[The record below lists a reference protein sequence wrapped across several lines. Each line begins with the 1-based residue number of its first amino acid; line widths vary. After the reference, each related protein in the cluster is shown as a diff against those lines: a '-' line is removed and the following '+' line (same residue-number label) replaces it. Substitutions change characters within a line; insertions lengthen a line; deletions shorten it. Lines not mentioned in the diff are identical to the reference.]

1 MLASTSPRP
10 AKRPRRSS
18 ESGDMLFCPPRKWA
32 VPAPILLRKLDPTMV
47 ITKCL
52 EAVANERLLRAS
64 DLIDKIITDQFLELN
79 DLQNRNNTNVRE
91 AKNFI
96 CKHIG
101 PILYQVINQYL
112 ESFTQDGDV
121 VSPSENSQSPMQQK
135 RQRNDGGNTPIEVS
149 TTTDSKPERKMPP
162 LFTSQMESLGSLG
175 VTAGEAAPTTIDH
188 PSGAGIGVWLGSADS
203 PYPFRKNYPIQSSPV
218 NGIPVENVQASG
230 KCAWPQPER
239 SKSDA
244 RIPDDSISM
253 ANSSPVKT
261 KPTITRAQ
269 SISGK
274 PTSDQQETRSVVSHT
289 RKRTPRTVRSCT
301 FCGKELPSPSAR
313 KEHESI
319 HIYMLCQYKQYQCKQ
334 PNCLYRSHR
343 PREILH
349 HMKNR
354 HSWDGRA
361 RVAPLEELLIDHG
374 PLSEERMVAL
384 RQQYHMERSDGVNLT
399 TANFGFATPSVKTTD
414 RDLQTD
420 RDELASQHNTI
431 ISMDYSYTQNTPIQ
445 PHMQP
450 HLSSSMFAGLGST
463 FDDSNS
469 LIMRGELDQSSQ
481 ADYAM
486 NDFIPFRNSI
496 EQFAPN
502 SFLPQGPQLVGV
514 GAVHAG
520 SSLTNIP
527 STIDVDEDAQG
538 ENDLEWSENL
548 VVNTMKGG

>member
-18 ESGDMLFCPPRKWA
+18 DSGDMLFCPPRKWA
-32 VPAPILLRKLDPTMV
+32 VPAPILLRKLDPTTV

-52 EAVANERLLRAS
+52 EAVANERLLRGS
-64 DLIDKIITDQFLELN
+64 DLIDRIITDQFLALN
-79 DLQNRNNTNVRE
+79 ELQNRNNTNVKE

-121 VSPSENSQSPMQQK
+121 ISLSENSQSPIQPKKQK
-135 RQRNDGGNTPIEVS
+135 SDGENAPLEVS
-149 TTTDSKPERKMPP
+149 TATNSKPERKMPP

-175 VTAGEAAPTTIDH
+175 VTAGEAAHTTIDH
-188 PSGAGIGVWLGSADS
+188 PSGAGIGGWLAGDS
-203 PYPFRKNYPIQSSPV
+203 PYPFRKNYPVQSSSI
-218 NGIPVENVQASG
+218 NGIPVENIQASG
-230 KCAWPQPER
+230 KSQWPHPER

-244 RIPDDSISM
+244 GVLEDNISM

-261 KPTITRAQ
+261 KLVIARAQ

-274 PTSDQQETRSVVSHT
+274 LGGDHQETRSIVSNS
-289 RKRTPRTVRSCT
+289 RKKASQAVRSCT
-301 FCGKELPSPSAR
+301 FCYKELPSPSAR
-313 KEHESI
+313 KHG
-319 HIYMLCQYKQYQCKQ
+319 
-334 PNCLYRSHR
+334 R
-343 PREILH
+343 
-349 HMKNR
+349 
-354 HSWDGRA
+354 DGRS
-361 RVAPLEELLIDHG
+361 RGTSLSELLIDHG
-374 PLSEERMVAL
+374 PLSDERMAAL
-384 RQQYHMERSDGVNLT
+384 RQQYHMERSEGVNLT
-399 TANFGFATPSVKTTD
+399 TANFGFATPSIKTTD

-431 ISMDYSYTQNTPIQ
+431 ISMDYSYTGNTAIQ
-445 PHMQP
+445 PHMP
-450 HLSSSMFAGLGST
+450 THISSSLFAGLGSAY
-463 FDDSNS
+463 DDSNS
-469 LIMRGELDQSSQ
+469 LIMRGELDQASQ

-486 NDFIPFRNSI
+486 NEFIPYRNSI
-496 EQFAPN
+496 GQFPPN

>member
-18 ESGDMLFCPPRKWA
+18 DSGDMLFCPPRKWA
-32 VPAPILLRKLDPTMV
+32 VPAPILLRKLDPTTV

-52 EAVANERLLRAS
+52 EAVANERLLRGS
-64 DLIDKIITDQFLELN
+64 DLIDRIITDQFLALN
-79 DLQNRNNTNVRE
+79 ELQNRNNTNVKE

-121 VSPSENSQSPMQQK
+121 ISLSENSQSPIQPKKQK
-135 RQRNDGGNTPIEVS
+135 SDGENAPLEVS
-149 TTTDSKPERKMPP
+149 TATNSKPERKMPP

-175 VTAGEAAPTTIDH
+175 VTAGEAAHTTIDH
-188 PSGAGIGVWLGSADS
+188 PSGAGIGGWLAGDS
-203 PYPFRKNYPIQSSPV
+203 PYPFRKNYPVQSSSI
-218 NGIPVENVQASG
+218 NGIPVENIQASG
-230 KCAWPQPER
+230 KSQWPHPER

-244 RIPDDSISM
+244 GVLEDNISM

-261 KPTITRAQ
+261 KSVIARAQ

-274 PTSDQQETRSVVSHT
+274 LGGDHQETRSIISNS
-289 RKRTPRTVRSCT
+289 RKKASQAVRSCT
-301 FCGKELPSPSAR
+301 FCYKELPSPSAR

-319 HIYMLCQYKQYQCKQ
+319 HIFMLCQYKQYQCKQ

-354 HSWDGRA
+354 HGRDGRS
-361 RVAPLEELLIDHG
+361 RGTSLSELLIDHG
-374 PLSEERMVAL
+374 PLSDERMTAL
-384 RQQYHMERSDGVNLT
+384 RQQYHMERSEGVNLT
-399 TANFGFATPSVKTTD
+399 TANFSFATPSIKTTD

-431 ISMDYSYTQNTPIQ
+431 ISMDYSYTGNTAIQ
-445 PHMQP
+445 PHMP
-450 HLSSSMFAGLGST
+450 THISSSLFAGLGSAY
-463 FDDSNS
+463 DDSNS
-469 LIMRGELDQSSQ
+469 LIMRGELDQASQ
-481 ADYAM
+481 VDYAM
-486 NDFIPFRNSI
+486 NEFIPYRNSI
-496 EQFAPN
+496 GQFPPN

>member
-18 ESGDMLFCPPRKWA
+18 DSGEMLFCPPRKWA
-32 VPAPILLRKLDPTMV
+32 VPAPILLRKLDPTTV

-52 EAVANERLLRAS
+52 ESVANERLLRGS
-64 DLIDKIITDQFLELN
+64 DLIDRIITDQFLALN
-79 DLQNRNNTNVRE
+79 EVQNRNNTNVRE

-112 ESFTQDGDV
+112 ESFSQDGDV
-121 VSPSENSQSPMQQK
+121 VSPSENPQSPIQPK
-135 RQRNDGGNTPIEVS
+135 KQRNDGENTTAEAS
-149 TTTDSKPERKMPP
+149 TTTVSKPERKMPP
-162 LFTSQMESLGSLG
+162 LFTSRVESLGSLG
-175 VTAGEAAPTTIDH
+175 VTAGETVHTTIEH
-188 PSGAGIGVWLGSADS
+188 PGGAGIGGWLVSDS

-218 NGIPVENVQASG
+218 NGIPVENVQEPG
-230 KCAWPQPER
+230 KFAWPQPAR
-239 SKSDA
+239 SKSDVG
-244 RIPDDSISM
+244 IPEDNISM

-261 KPTITRAQ
+261 KPVMARPQ

-274 PTSDQQETRSVVSHT
+274 PSGDQQETRSVISNT
-289 RKRTPRTVRSCT
+289 RKRSSRIVRSCT
-301 FCGKELPSPSAR
+301 FCNKELPSPSAR

-319 HIYMLCQYKQYQCKQ
+319 HIHTLCQYKQYQCKQ

-354 HSWDGRA
+354 HSWDSRPRGTS
-361 RVAPLEELLIDHG
+361 LEELLIDHG
-374 PLSEERMVAL
+374 PLSEEKMAAL
-384 RQQYHMERSDGVNLT
+384 RQQYRMEQSNGVNLT
-399 TANFGFATPSVKTTD
+399 TASFGFATPSVKTTD

-420 RDELASQHNTI
+420 RDELASQHNTL
-431 ISMDYSYTQNTPIQ
+431 ISMDYSYTGNTPIQ
-445 PHMQP
+445 SHMQA
-450 HLSSSMFAGLGST
+450 HLSSSLFAGLGSAY
-463 FDDSNS
+463 DDSNS
-469 LIMRGELDQSSQ
+469 LILRGDLDQTSQ

-486 NDFIPFRNSI
+486 NDFIPFRHSI
-496 EQFAPN
+496 GQFSPN